1 MGAFDFVAQ
10 FARVLDSSM
19 NPKTFAIQ
27 VDVGGIGSFDINE
40 TDDSKG
46 EVSPQSEI
54 YGALGFVGRP
64 RNKQT
69 IRGTEY
75 YCEAL
80 CMRTSDGLVP
90 VSWRDLRLNSYFPNG
105 VPEGRIGMVGYG
117 GGFHTID
124 LTETD
129 NGDQKSSIHFIYAPY
144 SFSNGTP
151 SKAMAVCL
159 NTTPFDAL
167 TNPAGE
173 NISISVGGGTSGYQV
188 TISELDG
195 IQVRTP
201 NAATCFN
208 IREDEV
214 LISAKKIMLKGNV
227 YVGAAAE
234 AGLPMLGGPASPP
247 CPSLFVSSV

>member
-1 MGAFDFVAQ
+1 
-10 FARVLDSSM
+10 M
-19 NPKTFAIQ
+19 NPKTYAIQ

-40 TDDSKG
+40 TDDGKG
-46 EVSPQSEI
+46 ELSPQSEI

-69 IRGTEY
+69 IRGIEY
-75 YCEAL
+75 YCETL

-90 VSWRDLRLNSYFPNG
+90 ISWRDLRLNSYFPNG

-151 SKAMAVCL
+151 SKAMAICL
-159 NTTPFDAL
+159 DTTP
-167 TNPAGE
+167 GSE
-173 NISISVGGGTSGYQV
+173 NISMSIGSVTSGFQF
-188 TISELDG
+188 TMNEIDG
-195 IQVRTP
+195 VQVRTP
-201 NAATCFN
+201 NVNTCFN
-208 IREDEV
+208 IREEEV
-214 LISAKKIMLKGNV
+214 LITAKKIMLKGNV
-227 YVGAAAE
+227 YIGAGAE
-234 AGLPMLGGPASPP
+234 AGLPLLAGPASPP

>member
-1 MGAFDFVAQ
+1 MSAFDFVAQ

-27 VDVGGIGSFDINE
+27 VDLGGIGSFNETE

-46 EVSPQSEI
+46 EVSPQSEV

-69 IRGTEY
+69 IGGKEY
-75 YCEAL
+75 YCETL

-90 VSWRDLRLNSYFPNG
+90 ISWRDLRLNSFFPNG

-124 LTETD
+124 LTAD
-129 NGDQKSSIHFIYAPY
+129 NNGDQKTSIHFIYAPY

-151 SKAMAVCL
+151 SKAMAICL
-159 NTTPFDAL
+159 DTTPGA
-167 TNPAGE
+167 E
-173 NISISVGGGTSGYQV
+173 NISMSIGGGTTGFQM
-188 TISELDG
+188 TMNEADG
-195 IQVRTP
+195 VQIRTP
-201 NAATCFN
+201 NTNTMFN
-208 IREDEV
+208 IREDEIN
-214 LISAKKIMLKGNV
+214 LSASKILLKGNV
-227 YVGAAAE
+227 YIGSNTISAVPLLA
-234 AGLPMLGGPASPP
+234 GPASPP
-247 CPSLFVSSV
+247 CPTLFLSPV